1 MRSKKTDSLRQRIN
15 RHWKLAGKTEIHPEN
30 WEFCVIVLR
39 CLEQIAETERSR
51 LQKLAESGDFTSDN
65 TYIMGQIT
73 YWARAASAYKWASSI
88 LLAMHMKGQ

>member
-15 RHWKLAGKTEIHPEN
+15 RQWKLAGKTDIHPEN

-51 LQKLAESGDFTSDN
+51 LQQLSDSGELEQDN
-65 TYIMGQIT
+65 AYIMGQIT

-88 LLAMHMKGQ
+88 LLAMNMKGQ